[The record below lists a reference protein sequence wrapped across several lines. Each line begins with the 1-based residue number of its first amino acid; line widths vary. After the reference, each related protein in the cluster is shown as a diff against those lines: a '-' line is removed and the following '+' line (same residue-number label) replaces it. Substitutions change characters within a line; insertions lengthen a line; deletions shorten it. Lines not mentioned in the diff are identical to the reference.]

1 MAAGAHCLRLV
12 RNAVSSSRTF
22 VHADSVV
29 VVPIQLTLWKITHVW
44 SLTAFPSI
52 FCLCMNHISVCV
64 YSVPSLLYVFCGCGG
79 LASKT
84 YGWQWLIRW
93 TWISVFFRKYSH
105 FFSIFKFVLIFQ
117 SHLFQYILHVI
128 RNMRWRIEIPG
139 IKIMENF

>member
-22 VHADSVV
+22 VHAGSVV

-52 FCLCMNHISVCV
+52 FCLCMNRISVCV
-64 YSVPSLLYVFCGCGG
+64 YSVPSLLCVFCGCGG

-84 YGWQWLIRW
+84 YGWQWLIRR
-93 TWISVFFRKYSH
+93 ISVFFRKYSH

-117 SHLFQYILHVI
+117 SHRFQFILHVI
-128 RNMRWRIEIPG
+128 RNMEWRIEIPG
-139 IKIMENF
+139 IKIMKKF

>member
-105 FFSIFKFVLIFQ
+105 FFLFLNSYWYFNHIDFNIFCMLLEIWGEELKFQV
-117 SHLFQYILHVI
+117 
-128 RNMRWRIEIPG
+128 
-139 IKIMENF
+139 